1 MTSETDA
8 DQVKPETIAVSFQ
21 KGGTGK
27 TFNSLNIAGGLS
39 ARGFDV
45 LLIDLD
51 PQGSLT
57 ANLGKRDLYEDIDE
71 FSLDQLLMNVDKWDQ
86 IDDLILTD
94 HEEFDFIPANDTFT
108 GNKTPLDS
116 ASASEKRLGKALG
129 NLSKNYHYIVCD
141 CPPDLSAYTK
151 NAITVS
157 GNVVVPMKPESETIF
172 SIRDQWES
180 LQVLGMMHDIDIN
193 YLAYPL
199 TYISNK
205 LTTENKKVIKWC
217 EENTNPL
224 VKIDD
229 RAAFDRA
236 KWKQNSIYNYKE
248 SLQND
253 QLPVY
258 DEVVQLVL
266 DGTIPPS
273 YGLDVGSAK
282 EMTAEDIRAEAGV
295 N

>member
-1 MTSETDA
+1 MIS
-8 DQVKPETIAVSFQ
+8 
-21 KGGTGK
+21 
-27 TFNSLNIAGGLS
+27 GGLN
-39 ARGFDV
+39 ARNLEV

-57 ANLGKRDLYEDIDE
+57 ANVGKREVFEDADRL
-71 FSLDQLLMNVDKWDQ
+71 SLDEVLMDVEKWSQ
-86 IDDLILTD
+86 IDDVVLTD
-94 HEEFDFIPANDTFT
+94 HEEFDFIPANTTFK
-108 GNKTPLDS
+108 GNKTPLDT
-116 ASASEKRLGKALG
+116 ASASEKRLGKALEQ
-129 NLSKNYHYIVCD
+129 LSKDYHYIVCD

-172 SIRDQWES
+172 SVRDQWQA
-180 LQVLGMMHDIDIN
+180 LQVLGMMHDFEVN

-205 LTTENKKVIKWC
+205 LTTENKEVISWC
-217 EENTNPL
+217 EENTSPL

-229 RAAFDRA
+229 RASFDRA
-236 KWKQNSIYNYKE
+236 KWGQNSIYNYEE
-248 SLQND
+248 SLRND

-266 DGTIPPS
+266 DGTNPPS
-273 YGLDVGSAK
+273 YGVDISAARD
-282 EMTAEDIRAEAGV
+282 MTPEDIRAEAGV